1 MFMLNRKEFLQGALG
16 ALMAP
21 ALIRAAAAQ
30 TTTIRCVLNW
40 SLAGDTAPFFLAAE
54 RGYFAEEK
62 LEVTLDTSNGSGDAV
77 TRVASGAYQM
87 GVADVATL
95 VEFAVRQPNVA
106 PRTVMML
113 FDRSPQAIMAMK
125 RSGITKL
132 SELQG
137 RVMGIGT
144 SDGASRLFP
153 ALLRKNGLDIDKIEK
168 KSITPPLR
176 EPMLITSQV
185 DAACAYDFT
194 SWFNLK
200 ARGVK
205 REDVNIIY
213 YADNGLDLYGNSI
226 IAGRSILE
234 GNPEA
239 VRRFTRA
246 AAKGWRDAMAEP
258 AAAAAVLKKQSALI
272 DTAIETERVTWIRDN
287 EVRTA
292 YTLENGIGKIDPVRL
307 KSDIATVAAGFGLSA
322 TPPLEAIYDDR
333 FLPEAADRIIRMR

>member
-1 MFMLNRKEFLQGALG
+1 MLNRKQFLQGALG
-16 ALMAP
+16 ALLAP
-21 ALIRAAAAQ
+21 TVSRTAAAQ
-30 TTTIRCVLNW
+30 TTAIRCVLNW
-40 SLAGDTAPFFLAAE
+40 SLAGDTAPFFLAAD

-95 VEFAVRQPNVA
+95 VDFAVRQPQVA

-132 SELQG
+132 SDLPG
-137 RVMGIGT
+137 HVMGVGT

-153 ALLRKNGLDIDKIEK
+153 ALLRKNGLDINRIEK

-176 EPMLITSQV
+176 EPMLITGQV

-205 REDVNIIY
+205 REDVSILY

-226 IAGRSILE
+226 IAGRPILE
-234 GNPEA
+234 SNPEA

-258 AAAAAVLKKQSALI
+258 AAAAAVLKKRSALI
-272 DTAIETERVTWIRDN
+272 DIAIETERVTWIRDN
-287 EVRTA
+287 EVRTP
-292 YTLENGIGKIDPVRL
+292 YTLQNGIGRIDPQRL
-307 KSDIATVAAGFGLSA
+307 RSDIATLVGGFGLST
-322 TPPLEAIYDDR
+322 TPALETIYDDR
-333 FLPEAADRIIRMR
+333 FLPDIADRVIRAD

>member
-1 MFMLNRKEFLQGALG
+1 MMKRKLFLRGALA
-16 ALMAP
+16 ALAAP
-21 ALIRAAAAQ
+21 AGIRDAAAQ
-30 TTTIRCVLNW
+30 TTNIRCVLNW
-40 SLAGDTAPFFLAAE
+40 ALAGDTAPFFLARD

-95 VEFAVRQPNVA
+95 VEFAVRQPEVA

-113 FDRSPQAIMAMK
+113 FDRSPQAIMAMR
-125 RSGITKL
+125 RSGITKP
-132 SELQG
+132 SEIPG
-137 RVMGIGT
+137 KVMGVGT

-153 ALLRKNGLDIDKIEK
+153 ALLRRNDVDIDKVER

-176 EPMLITSQV
+176 EPMLITGQV

-200 ARGVK
+200 ARGVR

-213 YADNGLDLYGNSI
+213 YADYGLDLYGNAI
-226 IAGRSILE
+226 IAGQPILRQ
-234 GNPEA
+234 NPEA

-246 AAKGWRDAMAEP
+246 AARGWRDAMAEP
-258 AAAAAVLKKQSALI
+258 AAAAEVLKKQSGLI

-292 YTLENGIGKIDPVRL
+292 YTLRNGIGMIDPERL
-307 KSDIATVAAGFGLSA
+307 RRDIATVVAGFALPASPA
-322 TPPLEAIYDDR
+322 LEAIHDDR
-333 FLPEAADRIIRMR
+333 FLPDIADRAIRS